1 MRPAPLS
8 REHRGVP
15 LPVPFVRPWP
25 ASACEDG
32 VIRLV
37 DLAADD
43 DTVARAAA
51 SLTPGELAR
60 ARRGTPS
67 VHRRRVLLRAALR
80 AALADE
86 LGTDPARVP
95 LTTTPAGRPELAL
108 DGPGLDASCSASG
121 ALGLV
126 AVGRGRRVGVDV
138 ERVPPWN
145 PEVLEEGW
153 LSGSECRALT
163 LLPPAARPV
172 AATRAWTQKEAV
184 LKARGTGLR
193 EDPAAT
199 VTAIGRADGVVAGW
213 QVSSVPV
220 PDGWVASL
228 ATAPEQEMSS

>member
-1 MRPAPLS
+1 M
-8 REHRGVP
+8 P
-15 LPVPFVRPWP
+15 LPVPLVRPWP
-25 ASACEDG
+25 ASACGD
-32 VIRLV
+32 VVVRLV

-51 SLTPGELAR
+51 ALTPGELAR
-60 ARRGTPS
+60 ARRGTPA

-80 AALADE
+80 SVLAEE
-86 LGTDPARVP
+86 LGTAPADVP
-95 LTTTPAGRPELAL
+95 LATTPAGRPELAL
-108 DGPGLDASCSASG
+108 DGTGLDANCAASG

-138 ERVPPWN
+138 ERVAPWN

-153 LSGSECRALT
+153 LSGAERRALT
-163 LLPPAARPV
+163 LLPPEFRPV

-228 ATAPEQEMSS
+228 AAAPEQEMPS

>member
-1 MRPAPLS
+1 MRPAHLS
-8 REHRGVP
+8 GQHRGVP
-15 LPVPFVRPWP
+15 LPVPLVRPWP
-25 ASACEDG
+25 VPACRD
-32 VIRLV
+32 VVVRLV
-37 DLAADD
+37 DMAADD
-43 DTVARAAA
+43 DAVARAAA
-51 SLTPGELAR
+51 SLTSDELAR
-60 ARRGTPS
+60 ARRGTLP

-80 AALADE
+80 SALADE
-86 LGTDPARVP
+86 LGSEPAQVP
-95 LTTTPAGRPELAL
+95 LTTTPEGRPELAL
-108 DGPGLDASCSASG
+108 DGTGLDASCSASG
-121 ALGLV
+121 AWGLV

-145 PEVLEEGW
+145 PDVLEEGW

-163 LLPPAARPV
+163 RLPPAARPV

-193 EDPAAT
+193 ADPAAT

-228 ATAPEQEMSS
+228 ATAPEQEIPS